1 MTKPKNLISFS
12 TDFKKQY
19 PNRPKP
25 VRNDIDNIIKELT
38 KVVQY
43 ILKNNLPFRKMKMSI
58 RIEYSNEALS
68 VIILPVPR
76 IIIKRIE

>member
-1 MTKPKNLISFS
+1 MASTKNLISFS

-25 VRNDIDNIIKELT
+25 VRDEIDDILKDLT
-38 KVVQY
+38 TTIQY
-43 ILKNNLPFRKMKMSI
+43 IKKNSLPYRKIKMI
-58 RIEYSNEALS
+58 LRISKSNEALS
-68 VIILPVPR
+68 VIVLPIPR